1 MPTVAIACSGH
12 IKAPHDAVQCTTKWT
27 QLHHGPSDV
36 SAVSVA
42 RGVAVVVSGDGAP
55 GGAPGGVVEGVVGVA
70 SGIGVVVETGVRG
83 TAVLPGTAGVNDAS
97 AVITTSTV
105 SGKMPSRRMPGGSTT
120 VGRTT

>member
-1 MPTVAIACSGH
+1 MPTVAIARSDH
-12 IKAPHDAVQCTTKWT
+12 IKAPRDAVQCTTKWT
-27 QLHHGPSDV
+27 QLHHGPADV
-36 SAVSVA
+36 STVSVA
-42 RGVAVVVSGDGAP
+42 RGAPVGVAGDGA
-55 GGAPGGVVEGVVGVA
+55 VCVA
-70 SGIGVVVETGVRG
+70 SGGSGVVAASGVRG